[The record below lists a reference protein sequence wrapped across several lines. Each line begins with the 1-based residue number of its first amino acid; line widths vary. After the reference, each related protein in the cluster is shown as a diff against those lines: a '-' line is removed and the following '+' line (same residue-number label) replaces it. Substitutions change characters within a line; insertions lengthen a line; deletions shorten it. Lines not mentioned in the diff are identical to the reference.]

1 MPKVNTRVLSLSDG
15 NTENIHDVHAWCGL
29 GLPLGCYA
37 FCYRSSLATHPHSI
51 SREERQKENPKAKAA
66 EMSSCTLHLQMYY
79 CLCPVLPGC
88 KQWYGKLAAPGDQE
102 AHPGAPWWHLS
113 PNLGFENCSNED
125 PRELTSDGKNPNL
138 LPTGLLNIA
147 NCWDPSKWA
156 QHLRLHF
163 PSVLLLLCQRTG
175 SRKRSWDTSPRQLS
189 TVVLESQKEGRKVLI
204 ASADITRK
212 TDQQK

>member
-1 MPKVNTRVLSLSDG
+1 MLFAIVHPLQLILIPYPEKKGRRKIPKQRQQKCPPVHYISKCITVSALSCLVASSGMESWQPRGTRKRILVPHGDIFLL
-15 NTENIHDVHAWCGL
+15 IL
-29 GLPLGCYA
+29 GLK
-37 FCYRSSLATHPHSI
+37 T
-51 SREERQKENPKAKAA
+51 
-66 EMSSCTLHLQMYY
+66 
-79 CLCPVLPGC
+79 V
-88 KQWYGKLAAPGDQE
+88 
-102 AHPGAPWWHLS
+102 
-113 PNLGFENCSNED
+113 CSNED
-125 PRELTSDGKNPNL
+125 PRELTSDGENPSL

-175 SRKRSWDTSPRQLS
+175 SRKRSWDMSPRQLS